1 MPLGQLGMLAIGVL
15 LLVVVIRLL
24 LKPLRCLGKLVLH
37 IVFGFIALFVFNFL
51 GGFFGLALGIS
62 WLNAIIAGIL
72 GVPGIIL
79 LLIVKYII

>member
-37 IVFGFIALFVFNFL
+37 IVFGFISLFVFNFL
-51 GGFFGLALGIS
+51 AAFSAWRWASPGSMPSSPVFSAYPALFCC
-62 WLNAIIAGIL
+62 
-72 GVPGIIL
+72 
-79 LLIVKYII
+79 